1 MTNENERAQDQGGDA
16 AGKTNDDDTHGNVF
30 LPDPSASRELARSRE
45 REVERAARERQRR
58 NEARG
63 R

>member
-1 MTNENERAQDQGGDA
+1 MTSENEQAQDQGGDTA
-16 AGKTNDDDTHGNVF
+16 RQADEDDTQGNVF
-30 LPDPSASRELARSRE
+30 LPDPSASREIARGRD